1 MSIRNVLVAL
11 DFSEHSQ
18 KVFDAAVDQAKAFS
32 AHLQLVHA
40 FEVLVYRGVRY
51 DEVLS
56 KETIDSAEEK
66 AKAHLSEL
74 LAAAEKQGVS
84 GEVHLLEGEAR
95 DVLPRA
101 AVDLEADLIV
111 LGSHGHSG
119 LRHLLLGSVVEHVMR
134 HSPCQALI
142 IRLSD
147 EDRK

>member
-18 KVFDAAVDQAKAFS
+18 KVFDAAVEQAKAFG
-32 AHLQLVHA
+32 AQLHLVHA

-66 AKAHLSEL
+66 AKARLTQL
-74 LAAAEKQGVS
+74 LADAEKQGVQ
-84 GEVHLLEGEAR
+84 GQVHLLEGEAR

-101 AVDLEADLIV
+101 ASDLDADVIV
-111 LGSHGHSG
+111 IGSHGHSG

-134 HSPCQALI
+134 HAPCAALVV
-142 IRLSD
+142 RLP
-147 EDRK
+147 EKDRK